1 MEKFGLL
8 QLLSAFA
15 KNAQEEGEKPQQ
27 NIFDIFTDSSKQN
40 TPTNQP
46 NAPFA
51 ETNTC
56 NTQNNGGI
64 FSTEIRQRQFNSIL
78 LRHEEISRR
87 IDRRNK
93 H

>member
-15 KNAQEEGEKPQQ
+15 KNAQEDEQKPQQ
-27 NIFDIFTDSSKQN
+27 NIFDIFTDSKQN
-40 TPTNQP
+40 TQTNQP
-46 NAPFA
+46 NTPYLDA
-51 ETNTC
+51 NSC
-56 NTQNNGGI
+56 STQNTSSI
-64 FSTEIRQRQFNSIL
+64 FTTEIRQKQFNSIL